1 VCELPKIG
9 KRRTKVRLAS
19 ETKIRSSIW
28 INVFELKS
36 TVSHFPD
43 RIVSA
48 SLSRMIGSINRTWT
62 LFFFFS
68 YSETTFNIRSF
79 QDAIM

>member
-1 VCELPKIG
+1 MNGFGGLLKNEKEL
-9 KRRTKVRLAS
+9 RF
-19 ETKIRSSIW
+19 
-28 INVFELKS
+28 INVLELKS
-36 TVSHFPD
+36 TVSHFLD

-48 SLSRMIGSINRTWT
+48 SLSQMIGSINRTWT